1 MSNAIQKAIF
11 NELVERIGRLK
22 EVDLGLLVR
31 SLIKMNI
38 IKNEEYIQKWAEV
51 IEVLEERLPL
61 MKESYEY

>member
-11 NELVERIGRLK
+11 NELIERIGRLK

-51 IEVLEERLPL
+51 LEVLEERLPL
-61 MKESYEY
+61 MKESY

>member
-51 IEVLEERLPL
+51 LEVLEERLPL